1 MFLLFQAVQKV
12 AHNRLAI
19 WLTVALVAFD
29 AKLLDF
35 STNGME
41 TGLLFFFLALTI
53 HALLLDAR
61 HRVLRLGAGWAGLM
75 WVRPDSCVYIFLL
88 GVGILM
94 FLPSRETPQT
104 RRIWWRML
112 LLAGLVCTVLYL
124 PWFVW
129 AWTYYGSPVP
139 NTIVAKAT
147 NSLPLSF
154 FGLCRDLLLFPFKLL
169 EHRNSTTWTFMPAYA
184 WFGGWPLLLRAVA
197 SALGLMAALSWLVP
211 RLNPA
216 TRLFSFCFFFGNFFL
231 TAVVRIPYPWY
242 LPPVAVFGYL
252 ALGLLFDQALGLA
265 SRVPPPTW
273 MRAWSSTLTKSL
285 RAAAWVLV
293 AGQAVVTVCVA
304 RQMAVQQELIEDG
317 LRRPIGLWLHEHA
330 KTPGDTVLLEPLG
343 YISYFSGLK
352 MFDYPGLS
360 SREMVAARRRLG
372 LEHENLA
379 FVELK
384 PDWMVLRP
392 FEFEQNILVDQ
403 SQLRVLYEP
412 LGVFDRRK
420 EVAAVHWLPGR
431 GYLEVD
437 QTFVLFRRKP
447 DVTAVEPGK

>member
-1 MFLLFQAVQKV
+1 
-12 AHNRLAI
+12 
-19 WLTVALVAFD
+19 
-29 AKLLDF
+29 
-35 STNGME
+35 
-41 TGLLFFFLALTI
+41 
-53 HALLLDAR
+53 
-61 HRVLRLGAGWAGLM
+61 
-75 WVRPDSCVYIFLL
+75 
-88 GVGILM
+88 
-94 FLPSRETPQT
+94 
-104 RRIWWRML
+104 
-112 LLAGLVCTVLYL
+112 
-124 PWFVW
+124 
-129 AWTYYGSPVP
+129 
-139 NTIVAKAT
+139 
-147 NSLPLSF
+147 
-154 FGLCRDLLLFPFKLL
+154 
-169 EHRNSTTWTFMPAYA
+169 
-184 WFGGWPLLLRAVA
+184 
-197 SALGLMAALSWLVP
+197 
-211 RLNPA
+211 
-216 TRLFSFCFFFGNFFL
+216 
-231 TAVVRIPYPWY
+231 
-242 LPPVAVFGYL
+242 
-252 ALGLLFDQALGLA
+252 
-265 SRVPPPTW
+265 
-273 MRAWSSTLTKSL
+273 
-285 RAAAWVLV
+285 
-293 AGQAVVTVCVA
+293 
-304 RQMAVQQELIEDG
+304 MAVQQELIEDG